1 MKFDKTMCYIVC
13 GVVFL
18 VIVTSLFCGSNYI
31 PYRPTNLF
39 SNQYP
44 YEGYANM
51 GTDYSSSSTNGA
63 MDSYTS
69 FLIDGSKAG
78 NCKKV
83 YGFDGLFCE
92 PGVAGNKIDSFSDTP
107 GSLSCFG
114 KSSGLTNS
122 KGSLCLTDEQKMM
135 LSTRGG
141 NQTGAPS
148 TIG

>member
-1 MKFDKTMCYIVC
+1 MKFDKTMCYVVC
-13 GVVFL
+13 GLVFL
-18 VIVTSLFCGSNYI
+18 IIVTSLFCGSGYV
-31 PYRPTNLF
+31 PYVPTNLF
-39 SNQYP
+39 SHQYP

-51 GTDYSSSSTNGA
+51 GTDYSSKSNNSI
-63 MDSYTS
+63 MDSYAPS
-69 FLIDGSKAG
+69 FIDGSKAG

-92 PGVAGNKIDSFSDTP
+92 PGVADKKIDTFADTP
-107 GSLSCFG
+107 GSLNCFG

-122 KGSLCLTDEQKMM
+122 KGSLCLTDSQKTM

-148 TIG
+148 TLG

>member
-1 MKFDKTMCYIVC
+1 MCYVVC

-18 VIVTSLFCGSNYI
+18 IIVTSLFSGCGYV
-31 PYRPTNLF
+31 PYVPTNLF
-39 SNQYP
+39 SHQYP

-51 GTDYSSSSTNGA
+51 GTDYSSNPGHGT
-63 MDSYTS
+63 MDSYNS

-92 PGVAGNKIDSFSDTP
+92 PGVADNKIDSFADTP

-122 KGSLCLTDEQKMM
+122 KGSLCLTDTQKTL

-148 TIG
+148 SLG